1 MEIFD
6 KARELGLAV
15 VNSEVYQNL
24 KKAEA
29 EQETDKEAM
38 ELLKSYSDLR
48 TELGK
53 EIQAGEP
60 TAERMMEIRTLLND
74 EYKKVTDN
82 PTVAAYIL
90 AKNEL
95 EAVLNQMNTIL
106 SYYINGEQEGGCSG
120 DCSGCS
126 GCHE

>member
-29 EQETDKEAM
+29 QQETDPEAIQ
-38 ELLKSYSDLR
+38 LLKGYSDLR
-48 TELGK
+48 LELGK
-53 EIQAGEP
+53 EIQAGTP
-60 TAERMMEIRTLLND
+60 TAERMEEIRTILND
-74 EYKKVTDN
+74 EYKKVTEN
-82 PTVAAYIL
+82 PVVAQFIL

-106 SYYINGEQEGGCSG
+106 SYYINGEQEGGCGG

-126 GCHE
+126 GCH